1 MYLQGEYN
9 SWLVV
14 LSIVISIVTSF
25 ASLNIA
31 TRLSHV
37 VLRKKRVF
45 WLIAGAIVMGNGIWA
60 FHFIGMLAYHIPI
73 QIEYNPVLTIASM
86 LFSISASFIAYYLT
100 MMSGRKHFRI
110 LLGGLFLGSGIILMH
125 YVGMAAM
132 TSHAI
137 LSYDPLYV
145 ILSIVIALIASYIA
159 LYLFIRYNKEKI
171 TFLNK
176 LLFASIMGI
185 AISGMHYTGMYAARF
200 HIEEDFMVEEPA
212 IHLGLLIGVTG
223 TLTLILFIS
232 WAAMYFDRSMLS
244 KMAFEDPLT
253 QLNNRHALNDA
264 LEAMN
269 KTDRKAVLF
278 IDLNNFKLIN
288 DSQGHHIG
296 DKVIIE
302 VSQRLRKFVNQKQS
316 LYRLGGD
323 EFVFILDET
332 DKEKVTIL
340 IKRILTEMKR
350 PIRMPNLQ
358 LLVTCSLGIA
368 IDYVEEDEPYTLVR
382 KANEAMYIAKAE
394 GKGTYFFYNRL
405 MEMDAKRETRLLS
418 DMEAGLEQGQ
428 FYIVYQPKIYIKD
441 EALYSVEALLRW
453 KHPQFGHVKPSE
465 FIPLAEKTGFIV
477 PLTLWLIEAVCKQ
490 GQYWQST
497 KQDIPISINVTAHL
511 FETESFFK
519 WFEDILNRTGFSSNL
534 LAFEIT
540 EKVIFSDLD
549 EIAMQLYRLRN
560 RGVKVIMDD
569 FGVGFSSIN
578 ILDRIP
584 LDGLK
589 LDRLFAQHIEEGSKR
604 SIVQAVVG
612 LTKSLNID
620 IIIEGVET
628 EKQLKRFKQL
638 GCEIA
643 QGYYYCEPLSP
654 QKLEGW
660 IQREMIKK

>member
-1 MYLQGEYN
+1 
-9 SWLVV
+9 
-14 LSIVISIVTSF
+14 
-25 ASLNIA
+25 
-31 TRLSHV
+31 
-37 VLRKKRVF
+37 
-45 WLIAGAIVMGNGIWA
+45 
-60 FHFIGMLAYHIPI
+60 
-73 QIEYNPVLTIASM
+73 
-86 LFSISASFIAYYLT
+86 
-100 MMSGRKHFRI
+100 
-110 LLGGLFLGSGIILMH
+110 
-125 YVGMAAM
+125 
-132 TSHAI
+132 
-137 LSYDPLYV
+137 
-145 ILSIVIALIASYIA
+145 
-159 LYLFIRYNKEKI
+159 
-171 TFLNK
+171 
-176 LLFASIMGI
+176 
-185 AISGMHYTGMYAARF
+185 
-200 HIEEDFMVEEPA
+200 
-212 IHLGLLIGVTG
+212 
-223 TLTLILFIS
+223 
-232 WAAMYFDRSMLS
+232 
-244 KMAFEDPLT
+244 
-253 QLNNRHALNDA
+253 
-264 LEAMN
+264 
-269 KTDRKAVLF
+269 
-278 IDLNNFKLIN
+278 
-288 DSQGHHIG
+288 
-296 DKVIIE
+296 
-302 VSQRLRKFVNQKQS
+302 
-316 LYRLGGD
+316 
-323 EFVFILDET
+323 
-332 DKEKVTIL
+332 
-340 IKRILTEMKR
+340 MKR

-589 LDRLFAQHIEEGSKR
+589 LDRLFAQHIEEGSKQ